1 MITLNKIR
9 ELVLSQEQELEK
21 LIFEYFLQKDITNYH
36 NSSFNKNDKKNE
48 IKLSI
53 EDMISQ
59 GNLEKAKDLL
69 YKYKEISGKDASYYS
84 IAGIISLNENN
95 IEDAFEKFTKGL
107 NIDNTNSDLL
117 YNIAYLNLVVGNTDE
132 ALEYYKRCI
141 NNTDDKDLIIEVTD
155 IIDKLQ
161 DKISHTLITFG
172 LTKEESMNF
181 KGENRVIALIE
192 NDNLEH
198 ENNYEENGIINYE
211 VNSKK
216 SKDILGSTI
225 QWGKGTG
232 ENLQYL
238 CVPVGAVGG
247 VFGGAGYYVGMGV
260 ADLFKK
266 GNDVNFAQ
274 GKNFAIMLT
283 QPLDIPL
290 H

>member
-1 MITLNKIR
+1 MIPIRCLSCGKPVSAYFDEYNKR
-9 ELVLSQEQELEK
+9 L
-21 LIFEYFLQKDITNYH
+21 
-36 NSSFNKNDKKNE
+36 
-48 IKLSI
+48 
-53 EDMISQ
+53 
-59 GNLEKAKDLL
+59 A
-69 YKYKEISGKDASYYS
+69 
-84 IAGIISLNENN
+84 AGE
-95 IEDAFEKFTKGL
+95 
-107 NIDNTNSDLL
+107 
-117 YNIAYLNLVVGNTDE
+117 
-132 ALEYYKRCI
+132 
-141 NNTDDKDLIIEVTD
+141 
-155 IIDKLQ
+155 
-161 DKISHTLITFG
+161 
-172 LTKEESMNF
+172 
-181 KGENRVIALIE
+181 
-192 NDNLEH
+192 
-198 ENNYEENGIINYE
+198 
-211 VNSKK
+211 K